1 MFQMQGDEVMSD
13 IIFST
18 GEHPGKFRCLLLFR
32 HRIRPLGQTAFR
44 IENQKGL

>member
-1 MFQMQGDEVMSD
+1 MQGDEVMSD

-18 GEHPGKFRCLLLFR
+18 GKHPGDPKFRCLLLFR